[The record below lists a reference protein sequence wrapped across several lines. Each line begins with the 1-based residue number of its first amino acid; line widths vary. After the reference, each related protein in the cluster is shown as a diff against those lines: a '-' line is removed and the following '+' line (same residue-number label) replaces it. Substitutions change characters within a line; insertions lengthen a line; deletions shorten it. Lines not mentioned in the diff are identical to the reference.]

1 MLFFSR
7 KYLTFYI
14 MLFNIVHMMNKTSE
28 LKTQKRGRGRPRK
41 VVLEVESNVEEKTV
55 AIPALLEPNIHDLH
69 DELSRLDSYAYAQ
82 YNE

>member
-1 MLFFSR
+1 
-7 KYLTFYI
+7 
-14 MLFNIVHMMNKTSE
+14 MLFNIVCMMNKTSE

-41 VVLEVESNVEEKTV
+41 VVLEVNSNVEEQTV
-55 AIPALLEPNIHDLH
+55 AIPALLEPNIHDLN

>member
-14 MLFNIVHMMNKTSE
+14 MLFNIVRMMNKTSE

-41 VVLEVESNVEEKTV
+41 VVLDVESNVEEQTV
-55 AIPALLEPNIHDLH
+55 AIPGLLEPNIHDLN

>member
-14 MLFNIVHMMNKTSE
+14 MFINIVHMMNKTSE

-41 VVLEVESNVEEKTV
+41 VVLEVESNVEEQTV
-55 AIPALLEPNIHDLH
+55 AIPGLLEPNIHDLN

>member
-14 MLFNIVHMMNKTSE
+14 MLFNIVRMMNKTSE

-55 AIPALLEPNIHDLH
+55 AIPGLLEPNIHDLN

>member
-14 MLFNIVHMMNKTSE
+14 MLFNIVRMMNKTSE

-41 VVLEVESNVEEKTV
+41 VVLEVESNVEEQTV
-55 AIPALLEPNIHDLH
+55 AIPGLLEPNIHDLN

>member
-14 MLFNIVHMMNKTSE
+14 MLFNIFHMMNKTSE

-41 VVLEVESNVEEKTV
+41 VVLEVESNVEEQTV
-55 AIPALLEPNIHDLH
+55 AIPGLLEPNIHDLN

>member
-1 MLFFSR
+1 
-7 KYLTFYI
+7 
-14 MLFNIVHMMNKTSE
+14 
-28 LKTQKRGRGRPRK
+28 
-41 VVLEVESNVEEKTV
+41 VLEVESNVEEKTV